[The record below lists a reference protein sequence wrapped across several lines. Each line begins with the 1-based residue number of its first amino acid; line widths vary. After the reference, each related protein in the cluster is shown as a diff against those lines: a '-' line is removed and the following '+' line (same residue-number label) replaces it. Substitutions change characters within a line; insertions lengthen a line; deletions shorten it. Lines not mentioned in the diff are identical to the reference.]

1 LKPWRLLG
9 LLFILDSLVIILS
22 KFYLLNKMLE
32 VYRQKEKLYLLKSFS
47 EKISYLK
54 DFFTSTQPM
63 VKPFFLGSLESLI
76 LSAISLYFGYRIL
89 RGEGKSK
96 VSAFLGILLTL
107 YVISVYMLDRMR

>member
-1 LKPWRLLG
+1 
-9 LLFILDSLVIILS
+9 
-22 KFYLLNKMLE
+22 MLE

-89 RGEGKSK
+89 LRGEGKSK